1 MFINHMK
8 FNDLIDLAL
17 NECDRNNF
25 IPSFRIAKLLNK
37 QHKHVMR
44 DIREELDR
52 EDLQNVN
59 TSEMFK
65 LTIGENDNKRVVP
78 YYEISHDGVLH
89 LAGRYSRYSYNI
101 RKGMVKEHK
110 RLNLLYKKHI

>member
-1 MFINHMK
+1 MFVNNMK
-8 FNDLIDLAL
+8 FNDLIDEAL
-17 NECDRNNF
+17 KECNENTF
-25 IPSFRIAKLLNK
+25 IPSFRLAKLLQK
-37 QHKHVMR
+37 QHKHIMR

-52 EDLQNVN
+52 KDLQNVN

-78 YYEISHDGVLH
+78 YYEISYDGVLH

-101 RKGMVKEHK
+101 RKDMINEHK
-110 RLNLLYKKHI
+110 RLNLLYKKHM

>member
-1 MFINHMK
+1 MFVINMN
-8 FNDLIDLAL
+8 FNELIDKAL
-17 NECDRNNF
+17 EECNQNKF
-25 IPSFRIAKLLNK
+25 IPSFRLAKLLQK
-37 QHKHVMR
+37 QHKHIMR

-89 LAGRYSRYSYNI
+89 LAGRYSRYNYNI
-101 RKGMVKEHK
+101 RKDMVKEHK
-110 RLNLLYKKHI
+110 RLNLLYKKHM